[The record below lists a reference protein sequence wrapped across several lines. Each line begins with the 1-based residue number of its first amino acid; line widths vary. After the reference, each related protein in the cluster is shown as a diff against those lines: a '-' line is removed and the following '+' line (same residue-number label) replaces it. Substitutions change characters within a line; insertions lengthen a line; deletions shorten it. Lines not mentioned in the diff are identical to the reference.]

1 MTVSMN
7 TSSFRLVS
15 VLEHIESTQHIL
27 RSTVEKEKGSFSDR
41 EQQLLN
47 MYVGPFSYLITFKL

>member
-1 MTVSMN
+1 MN
-7 TSSFRLVS
+7 TFSFRLVS
-15 VLEHIESTQHIL
+15 VLEHIESTQHIF
-27 RSTVEKEKGSFSDR
+27 RTTVEKEKGSFSDR